1 MYTYTEKLNDN
12 ITLIKTRILDIC
24 YTCGMIEE
32 GYNGNVFMVTG
43 LNNETLKDGDS
54 VIFKDFKKAQDAII
68 EAFIKEFDL

>member
-32 GYNGNVFMVTG
+32 GYGNVYLATD

-54 VIFKDFKKAQDAII
+54 IIFKDFNKAQNAIV